1 MVSLLKHFL
10 CEVLLGMVMSIKA
23 IVLIVLIVILTFI
36 FSIVSAQ
43 AQVNLTDL
51 ISEALKNPKVLVVVV
66 IQFLM
71 GLGLGYFSF
80 KVWKYLIA
88 LIAIIVLGN
97 VLTIWSLGSSPES
110 FLGQLYETF
119 KQFLP
124 NIIAFIQLLG
134 IMTVGPVTIGF
145 IVGIILAII
154 RK

>member
-1 MVSLLKHFL
+1 
-10 CEVLLGMVMSIKA
+10 MVMSIKA
-23 IVLIVLIVILTFI
+23 IVLIALIIILTFI